1 MRSSLCD
8 RPYAVNN
15 LRMSGLCRLN
25 TLLAPWYH
33 VRFPIRPECSMS
45 VARLLVLF
53 VFSSSA
59 WMLAGEERPLVHQLF
74 NDHMVFPRDIEAPV
88 WGWCEPGKEVTVAMA
103 GKNAKAVAGADGR
116 WQVKL
121 GPIPTGGPH
130 ELVISGPA
138 SHIVKDVLVG
148 DVWLCSG
155 QSNMEMGIGVVAN
168 GPAEIA
174 MATNPNLRL
183 FSVPKL
189 IATEPRTQVASRW
202 EPCTPETIGANGWGG
217 FSAVGY
223 FFGRHVQQDLKIPIG
238 LIHSSWGG
246 TVAEA
251 WTSAGA
257 LRSMDDFKGPVDDF
271 GRLAKAGMDDFE
283 QLMAEW
289 WKKNDPGSVGGLG
302 FADPAV
308 DVNSWKTMNLPN
320 HWEGQGLPDFDGIVW
335 FRRDFDLPEGWT
347 GKDLKLHLGPID
359 DRDTTWVNG
368 SKVGEMGDWNHDRVY
383 KVPKKLLKTGRNTI
397 AVRVLDTGGGG
408 GFHGEASKLKLERGN
423 DMIGLAGEWRYNAT
437 KPLSQV
443 AQPPVRIDN
452 NPNAVTVL
460 SNGMIACLE
469 PFAIKGAIWYQGE
482 SNAGRAEQ
490 YRRLLPTMIKD
501 WRQRFGVGD
510 FPFYIVQLANFME
523 PTNDPVQSGWA
534 ELREAQLW
542 TALNVPN
549 CGIAVTT
556 DIGDAKDIHPRNKQD
571 VGKRLALEALA
582 KTYGKQIVHQG
593 PLYKE
598 LKVEGSAVRLVF
610 DHVGGGLEQRGEK
623 LAGFAIAGA
632 DGKFVHGNAR
642 IDGATVVVSADG
654 VAQPTAVRYG
664 WANNPSATLFNKD
677 GLPAS
682 PFRTDAPK

>member
-1 MRSSLCD
+1 VKRSPSTV
-8 RPYAVNN
+8 R
-15 LRMSGLCRLN
+15 RGGLN
-25 TLLAPWYH
+25 TLPDPLYY
-33 VRFPIRPECSMS
+33 VRFALRHLESRMS
-45 VARLLVLF
+45 AVRLLLLIL
-53 VFSSSA
+53 SATA
-59 WMLAGEERPLVHQLF
+59 WMWAGEERPLVHQLF
-74 NDHMVFPRDIEAPV
+74 NDHMVFPRDVEAPV
-88 WGWCEPGKEVTVAMA
+88 WGWCEPGKEVTVAM
-103 GKNAKAVAGADGR
+103 GDKSAKAVAGPDGR

-121 GPIPTGGPH
+121 GPFGAGGPH
-130 ELVISGPA
+130 ELKVTGPKEQ
-138 SHIVKDVLVG
+138 VFKDVLVG

-155 QSNMEMGIGVVAN
+155 QSNMEMGIGAVNN

-174 MATNPNLRL
+174 AAANPNLRL

-189 IATEPRTQVASRW
+189 IATEPKSQVDSRW
-202 EPCTPETIGANGWGG
+202 EPCTPETVGANGWGG

-223 FFGRHVQQDLKIPIG
+223 FFGRHLQQELKIPIG

-257 LRSMDDFKGPVDDF
+257 LRTMDDFKGAIDDF
-271 GRLAKAGMDDFE
+271 EHLAKNGQDDFE
-283 QLMAEW
+283 QVMAEW

-308 DVNSWKTMNLPN
+308 DVSGWKTMNIPGS
-320 HWEGQGLPDFDGIVW
+320 WEGQGLPDFDGIVW
-335 FRRDFDLPEGWT
+335 FRRDIDLPEDWT
-347 GKDLKLHLGPID
+347 NKDIKISLGPID

-368 SKVGEMGDWNHDRVY
+368 SKVGEMNDWNHERVY
-383 KVPKKLLKTGRNTI
+383 KVPKKLLKAGRNTI

-408 GFHGEASKLKLERGN
+408 GFHGQAEQMKLERDGA
-423 DMIGLAGEWRYNAT
+423 DPIKLAGEWRYIAT
-437 KPLSQV
+437 KQLKEV

-452 NPNAVTVL
+452 NPNVVTVL

-482 SNAGRAEQ
+482 SNAGRPEQ

-510 FPFYIVQLANFME
+510 FPFYLVQLANFMDT
-523 PTNDPVQSGWA
+523 TNDPVQSGWA

-549 CGIAVTT
+549 CGMAVIT

-593 PLYKE
+593 PLFKE
-598 LKVEGSAVRLVF
+598 MKVEGNAARLVF
-610 DHVGGGLEQRGEK
+610 DHVGGGLEQHGDK

-632 DGKFVHGNAR
+632 DGKFVHGEAR
-642 IDGATVVVSADG
+642 IDGATVIVTGAG
-654 VAQPTAVRYG
+654 VEQPTAVRYD
-664 WANNPSATLFNKD
+664 WANNPPATLFNKD

-682 PFRTDAPK
+682 PFRTDAPR

>member
-1 MRSSLCD
+1 MS
-8 RPYAVNN
+8 AV
-15 LRMSGLCRLN
+15 
-25 TLLAPWYH
+25 
-33 VRFPIRPECSMS
+33 
-45 VARLLVLF
+45 RLLMLVVL
-53 VFSSSA
+53 SASA
-59 WMLAGEERPLVHQLF
+59 WVVAGEERPYVHQLF
-74 NDHMVFPRDIEAPV
+74 NDHMVFPRDLEAPV

-103 GKNAKAVAGADGR
+103 GKSAKATAGADGR

-121 GPIPTGGPH
+121 GPFAAGGPH
-130 ELVISGPA
+130 ELVISGPKEQK
-138 SHIVKDVLVG
+138 IGDVLVG
-148 DVWLCSG
+148 DVWICSG
-155 QSNMEMGIGVVAN
+155 QSNMEWGVHSSN
-168 GPAEIA
+168 NSHEEIA
-174 MATNPNLRL
+174 KANHPKIRL
-183 FSVPKL
+183 FYVPKRISTEPQSLVSADWKVCSPESVP
-189 IATEPRTQVASRW
+189 
-202 EPCTPETIGANGWGG
+202 G

-223 FFGRHVQQDLKIPIG
+223 FFGRLLHEQTGIPIG
-238 LIHSSWGG
+238 LINSNWGG

-257 LRSMDDFKGPVDDF
+257 LKTMDDFKGAVEDF
-271 GRLAKAGMDDFE
+271 ERTAKNGQDDFE
-283 QLMAEW
+283 QIMAEW
-289 WKKNDPGSVGGLG
+289 WKKNDPGSLAGLG
-302 FADPAV
+302 FADPNV
-308 DVNSWKTMNLPN
+308 EVNDWKSMNLPG
-320 HWEGQGLPDFDGIVW
+320 HWEGQGLPNFDGIVW
-335 FRRDFDLPEGWT
+335 FRRDFELPENWT
-347 GKDLKLHLGPID
+347 GKDVKLHLGAID

-368 SKVGEMGDWNHDRVY
+368 SKVGEMNDWNHDRVY

-408 GFHGEASKLKLERGN
+408 GFHGRPEQLQLERAGG
-423 DMIGLAGEWRYNAT
+423 DPIALAGEWRWNMT
-437 KPLSQV
+437 KPFSEV
-443 AQPPVRIDN
+443 TQPPSRIDN

-460 SNGMIACLE
+460 SNGMISCLE

-482 SNAGRAEQ
+482 SNAGRADQ

-542 TALNVPN
+542 TAMNVPN
-549 CGIAVTT
+549 CGIAVTI

-582 KTYGKQIVHQG
+582 KTYGKQLVHQG

-598 LKVEGSAVRLVF
+598 MKIEGNTVRLVF
-610 DHVGGGLEQRGEK
+610 DHVGGGLEQRGDK

-632 DGKFVHGNAR
+632 DGKFVHGEAR
-642 IDGATVVVSADG
+642 IDGANVIVTGAG
-654 VAQPTAVRYG
+654 IEQPTAVRYG
-664 WANNPSATLFNKD
+664 WANNPPATLFNKD

>member
-1 MRSSLCD
+1 MS
-8 RPYAVNN
+8 AV
-15 LRMSGLCRLN
+15 
-25 TLLAPWYH
+25 
-33 VRFPIRPECSMS
+33 
-45 VARLLVLF
+45 RLLLVMIL
-53 VFSSSA
+53 SSVV
-59 WMLAGEERPLVHQLF
+59 WVVAGEERPYVHRLF

-103 GKNAKAVAGADGR
+103 GKSVKAVANKDGR
-116 WQVKL
+116 WQVRL
-121 GPIPTGGPH
+121 GPFGAGGPH
-130 ELVISGPA
+130 ELKITGPKEETF
-138 SHIVKDVLVG
+138 KDVLIG
-148 DVWLCSG
+148 DVWICSG
-155 QSNMEMGIGVVAN
+155 QSNMEWGVNASNNAQEEIAKANHPKIRLFYVPKRISTEPQRQVVADWD
-168 GPAEIA
+168 
-174 MATNPNLRL
+174 L
-183 FSVPKL
+183 
-189 IATEPRTQVASRW
+189 
-202 EPCTPETIGANGWGG
+202 CTPQTVAG

-223 FFGRHVQQDLKIPIG
+223 FFGRLLHEQTGIPIG
-238 LIHSSWGG
+238 LINSNWGG

-257 LRSMDDFKGPVDDF
+257 LKSMDDFKGAVESF
-271 GRLAKAGMDDFE
+271 EHLAKHGMDDFE

-302 FADPAV
+302 FADPMV
-308 DVNSWKTMNLPN
+308 EVNDWKTMNLPHN
-320 HWEGQGLPDFDGIVW
+320 WEGQGLPDFDGIVW
-335 FRRDFDLPEGWT
+335 FRRDVDLPEDWT
-347 GKDLKLHLGPID
+347 GNDIKLHLGAID

-383 KVPKKLLKTGRNTI
+383 KVPKKLLKAGRNTI

-408 GFHGEASKLKLERGN
+408 GFHGDPAKMKLERGK
-423 DMIGLAGEWRYNAT
+423 DAISLAGEWRYIAT
-437 KPLSQV
+437 KPLAEV

-460 SNGMIACLE
+460 SNGMISCLE

-510 FPFYIVQLANFME
+510 FPFYIVQLASFMD
-523 PTNDPVQSGWA
+523 PTNEPVQSGWA

-582 KTYGKQIVHQG
+582 KTYGKQLVHQG
-593 PLYKE
+593 PLYKGM
-598 LKVEGSAVRLVF
+598 KIEGNAVRLEF
-610 DHVGGGLEQRGEK
+610 DHVGGGLEQRGDR

-632 DGKFVHGNAR
+632 DGRFVHGEAR
-642 IDGATVVVSADG
+642 IDGATVIVTGAGID
-654 VAQPTAVRYG
+654 APAHVRYG
-664 WANNPSATLFNKD
+664 WANNPPATLFNKD

>member
-1 MRSSLCD
+1 MSS
-8 RPYAVNN
+8 
-15 LRMSGLCRLN
+15 
-25 TLLAPWYH
+25 
-33 VRFPIRPECSMS
+33 
-45 VARLLVLF
+45 ARLLVLLL
-53 VFSSSA
+53 VSA
-59 WMLAGEERPLVHQLF
+59 AVWVAAEEERPFVHRLF

-88 WGWCEPGKEVTVAMA
+88 WGWCEPGKEVTVTMA
-103 GKNAKAVAGADGR
+103 GKSAKTNAGPDGR

-121 GPIPTGGPH
+121 GPFGAGGPH
-130 ELVISGPA
+130 DLVITGPKE
-138 SHIVKDVLVG
+138 SKFTDVLVG
-148 DVWLCSG
+148 DVWICSG
-155 QSNMEMGIGVVAN
+155 QSNMEWGVNNSNNAQEELAKAN
-168 GPAEIA
+168 HPKI
-174 MATNPNLRL
+174 RL
-183 FSVPKL
+183 FYVPKR
-189 IATEPRTQVASRW
+189 ISTEPQRQVVTDW
-202 EPCTPETIGANGWGG
+202 DLCTPQTVAG

-223 FFGRHVQQDLKIPIG
+223 FFGRMLHEQTGIPIG
-238 LIHSSWGG
+238 LINSNWGG

-257 LRSMDDFKGPVDDF
+257 LKTMDDFKGPVEDF
-271 GRLAKAGMDDFE
+271 ERMAKSGQDDFE
-283 QLMAEW
+283 QIMGEW

-302 FADPAV
+302 FADPAF
-308 DVNSWKTMNLPN
+308 DANGWKNMNLPGN
-320 HWEGQGLPDFDGIVW
+320 WEGQGLPDFDGIVW
-335 FRRDFDLPEGWT
+335 FRRDFELPENWT
-347 GKDLKLHLGPID
+347 DKDVKLHLGAID

-368 SKVGEMGDWNHDRVY
+368 SKVGEMNDWNYDRVY
-383 KVPKKLLKTGRNTI
+383 KIPKKLLKAGRNTI

-408 GFHGEASKLKLERGN
+408 GFHGRAEQMKLERDG
-423 DMIGLAGEWRYNAT
+423 GEPLSLAGEWHWIAT
-437 KPLSQV
+437 KSITEV
-443 AQPPVRIDN
+443 AQPPSRIDN

-549 CGIAVTT
+549 CGIAVIT
-556 DIGDAKDIHPRNKQD
+556 DIGDTHDIHPRNKQD

-582 KTYGKQIVHQG
+582 KTYGKQLVHQG
-593 PLYKE
+593 PLYKGM
-598 LKVEGSAVRLVF
+598 KVEGNAIHLEF
-610 DHVGGGLEQRGEK
+610 DHVGGGLECRGDK

-632 DGKFVHGNAR
+632 DGKFVHAQAR
-642 IDGATVVVSADG
+642 IDGATVVLTADG
-654 VAQPTAVRYG
+654 ITQPTAARYG
-664 WANNPSATLFNKD
+664 WANNPPATLFNKD

-682 PFRTDAPK
+682 PFRTDGPK